1 MVKLSKILVCNQKM
15 FLTLDEA
22 ILLKNEMDGL
32 DFDNIDLIVCPNYLN
47 MQLFSNYKLCSQ
59 DSHYEDKGAFTS
71 KVSAYDL
78 SLRGIKYSL
87 VGHSDIRD
95 KETDKEINLK
105 VKALLKHSMTP
116 ILCIGETKY
125 DKELMKTS
133 FVLKKEL
140 TNALKDI
147 NLDNTQE
154 VYIAYEPRYLIS
166 GKNALAKKD
175 IIDIFLYIRKILSDL
190 NINKYKLLYG
200 AAVNSENIKDLVCEE
215 IDGFLLGASSV
226 NISELKSII
235 KCLK

>member
-1 MVKLSKILVCNQKM
+1 MSKILVCNQKM

-22 ILLKNEMDGL
+22 IMLKNEMDMM
-32 DFDNIDLIVCPNYLN
+32 DFGNVNLIVCPNYLN
-47 MQLFSNYKLCSQ
+47 MQIFSNYKLGSQ
-59 DSHYEDKGAFTS
+59 DSFYEDAGAFTS
-71 KVSAYDL
+71 KISAYDL

-87 VGHSDIRD
+87 VGHSDIID

-140 TNALKDI
+140 INALKDVS
-147 NLDNTQE
+147 LERSQE
-154 VYIAYEPRYLIS
+154 IYIAYEPRYLIN
-166 GKNALAKKD
+166 GKNTLSKKD
-175 IIDIFLYIRKILSDL
+175 IIDIFLYIKKVLEDL
-190 NINKYKLLYG
+190 GISNYKLLYG
-200 AAVNSENIKDLVCEE
+200 AAINSENIKDLVCDE
-215 IDGFLLGASSV
+215 IDGFMLGASSV
-226 NISELKSII
+226 NINELKSII